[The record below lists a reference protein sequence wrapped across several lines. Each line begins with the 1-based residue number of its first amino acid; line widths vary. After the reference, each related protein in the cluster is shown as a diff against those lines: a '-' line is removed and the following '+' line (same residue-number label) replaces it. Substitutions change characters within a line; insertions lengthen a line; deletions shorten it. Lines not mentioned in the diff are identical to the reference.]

1 MEQASVAP
9 DSTPAVANRRPWTV
23 FRSSSFRQLWAATTL
38 SLVGENFSYIAFA
51 WLVLQLTGSS
61 LALGS
66 VLVAQAVPRAVL
78 MLIGGALVD
87 RISARLTM
95 LASMTLRVA
104 CVVPLAVLVFA
115 GHAELWEIYTIS
127 VVFGVVDALY
137 YPAQSTILPR
147 IVADD
152 QLEAGNAVLNVTV
165 QGTVILGPAMAG
177 VVVAA
182 FGVGWAFV
190 ADAACFGVGALFL
203 LWMPSGSKAAGA
215 ATKPEGRMRDEIL
228 AGFRYAWADIGIRAS
243 LMIIAVVDFA
253 INGALGVGLP
263 TLAHG
268 RFSAGA
274 AGLGVLFAAWGV
286 GATVGAAASGMIK
299 PPKRFGWLVIAVCTW
314 LGVPILVVG
323 FVPTLLPA
331 AIVIAIAGIATGVI
345 NTYAVSWLQR
355 RTDPEM
361 QGRVMSLVM
370 LASVGLTPI
379 GFAASGAI
387 ADWSVTAL
395 FVFAGGLT
403 LLGAAGAAVSR
414 TVRSL

>member
-1 MEQASVAP
+1 MENAPVVAA
-9 DSTPAVANRRPWTV
+9 PAKPPRPWTLFASGA
-23 FRSSSFRQLWAATTL
+23 FRNLWAATAL

-51 WLVLQLTGSS
+51 WLVLLLTGSS

-66 VLVAQAVPRAVL
+66 VLVAQSVPRAVL
-78 MLIGGALVD
+78 MLVGGALVD

-104 CVVPLAVLVFA
+104 CVAPLAVLVFT
-115 GHAELWEIYTIS
+115 GHTQLWEIYAIS
-127 VVFGVVDALY
+127 LVFGVVDALY

-152 QLEAGNAVLNVTV
+152 RLEAGNAILNVTV
-165 QGTVILGPAMAG
+165 QGTVILGPTIAG
-177 VVVAA
+177 VVVSA

-190 ADAACFGVGALFL
+190 ADAACFAVGALFL

-215 ATKPEGRMRDEIL
+215 TTKPEGRMRDEIL

-243 LMIIAVVDFA
+243 LLIIAVVDFA

-268 RFSAGA
+268 RFGAGA
-274 AGLGVLFAAWGV
+274 AGLGLLFGAWGV
-286 GATVGAAASGMIK
+286 GATLGAVASGMIK
-299 PPKRFGWLVIAVCTW
+299 APKHFGWLVIATCAW
-314 LGVPILVVG
+314 LGLPILVVG
-323 FVPTLLPA
+323 FVPTLAPA
-331 AIVIAIAGIATGVI
+331 AVVIAIAGVATGVI

-387 ADWSVTAL
+387 ADASVTAL

-403 LLGAAGAAVSR
+403 LLAAAGAAASR
-414 TVRSL
+414 SVRSL